1 MRILWRLIV
10 GLFLAVVVAVFA
22 VINVQVEAIHF
33 LFGTAY
39 VPLVLIILGSAFV
52 GGLVVGFIG
61 IVLQFRVRRVNSQLR
76 REVEKHKTQL
86 GKLQENQTSALD
98 AKLAVP
104 QEEASAS
111 APEEPSADAEST

>member
-1 MRILWRLIV
+1 MRLLWRLIV

-33 LFGTAY
+33 LFGTAH

-61 IVLQFRVRRVNSQLR
+61 IVLQFRLRRRNSQLR
-76 REVEKHKTQL
+76 REVEKHKAQL
-86 GKLQENQTSALD
+86 DKLQENQTEVLD
-98 AKLAVP
+98 GKPEVP
-104 QEEASAS
+104 QEEASAPAS
-111 APEEPSADAEST
+111 EEPSADAESS

>member
-1 MRILWRLIV
+1 MRLLWRLIV

-33 LFGTAY
+33 LFGTAH

-61 IVLQFRVRRVNSQLR
+61 IVLQFRLRRRNSQLR
-76 REVEKHKTQL
+76 REVEKHKAQL
-86 GKLQENQTSALD
+86 DKLQENQTEVLD
-98 AKLAVP
+98 GKPEVP
-104 QEEASAS
+104 QEEAPAPAS
-111 APEEPSADAEST
+111 EEPSADAESS

>member
-1 MRILWRLIV
+1 MRLLWRLIV

-61 IVLQFRVRRVNSQLR
+61 IVLQFRLRRRNSQLR
-76 REVEKHKTQL
+76 REVEKHKAQL
-86 GKLQENQTSALD
+86 DKLQENQTEVLD
-98 AKLAVP
+98 GKPEVP
-104 QEEASAS
+104 QEEAPAPAS
-111 APEEPSADAEST
+111 EEPSADAESS